1 MDFEKGFD
9 EMSVDELM
17 NALDTVNE
25 KLKNKNLTEDEKF
38 DLEINYSAVRSEI
51 RYRLEAYQEWL
62 TT

>member
-17 NALDTVNE
+17 NALDTVNK
-25 KLKNKNLTEDEKF
+25 KLKNKNLTEDERF
-38 DLEINYSAVRSEI
+38 DLEMNYSAVRSEI

>member
-25 KLKNKNLTEDEKF
+25 KLKNKNLTEDERF
-38 DLEINYSAVRSEI
+38 DLEMNYSAVRSEI